1 MATISD
7 VAKLAGVSP
16 STVSRTCSNHPSISQ
31 RTKER
36 VRKAMAELGYEPNF
50 QATSLATQNSR
61 TFGILLPS
69 SDYDAYQKSF
79 YLEAIRG
86 IGLFCNQKQYM
97 NTIITGQND
106 DELLQSIQSM
116 VKSGRVEGFILLYSR
131 IDDPV
136 IKYLNSEGILY
147 VLIGKATKDPSDCIY
162 VDNDNIQAARDLT
175 NMLIRQGHRRIAY
188 VSGDSQYNF
197 SLDRKSGY
205 MLALTE
211 NSIPMNESY
220 IVECQGIP
228 DYNDQDIRAMLTSEN
243 PPTAIVASDDVL
255 AMLLI
260 STASSLNMNVPKD
273 LSVAAFNDSL
283 LSHLVNP
290 QLTSVDINALQLG
303 IEAASQIINHI
314 ENPDLL
320 ATKIIVPHR
329 IVERESC
336 CPPVQP
342 QDKG

>member
-36 VRKAMAELGYEPNF
+36 VRKAMSELGYEPNF
-50 QATSLATQNSR
+50 QATGLATQNSR
-61 TFGILLPS
+61 TFGILMPS
-69 SDYDAYQKSF
+69 SDYDVYQKTF

-106 DELLQSIQSM
+106 TELLQTVQSM
-116 VKSGRVEGFILLYSR
+116 VKGGRVEGFILLYSR
-131 IDDPV
+131 LDDPV
-136 IKYLNSEGILY
+136 IKYLNSEGILH
-147 VLIGKATKDPSDCIY
+147 VLIGKAAKELCDAIY
-162 VDNDNIQAARDLT
+162 VDNDNIQACRDLT
-175 NMLIRQGHRRIAY
+175 NLLIGMGHRRIGY
-188 VSGDSQYNF
+188 ITSDSDYNF

-211 NSIPMNESY
+211 NSIQMNPDY
-220 IVECQGIP
+220 IVECSEIP
-228 DYNDQDIRAMLTSEN
+228 DYNDSKIRELLSLKDR
-243 PPTAIVASDDVL
+243 PTAVVTSDDVL

-260 STASSLNMNVPKD
+260 STAYKMGLKVPQD
-273 LSVAAFNDSL
+273 LSVASFNDSL
-283 LSHLVNP
+283 LSHLSQP

-329 IVERESC
+329 IIERESC
-336 CPPVQP
+336 CPP
-342 QDKG
+342 KK

>member
-36 VRKAMAELGYEPNF
+36 VRKAMTELGYEPNF
-50 QATSLATQNSR
+50 QATSLATQNSK

-69 SDYDAYQKSF
+69 SDYDVYQKSF

-106 DELLQSIQSM
+106 EELLQTVQSM
-116 VKSGRVEGFILLYSR
+116 VKGGRVEGFILLYSR
-131 IDDPV
+131 HDDPV

-147 VLIGKATKDPSDCIY
+147 VLIGKASKDLSDAIY
-162 VDNDNIQAARDLT
+162 VDNDNIQASREQIGYLA
-175 NMLIRQGHRRIAY
+175 
-188 VSGDSQYNF
+188 SDSEYNL
-197 SLDRKSGY
+197 SQDRKSGY

-211 NSIPMNESY
+211 NSISMNSQY
-220 IVECQGIP
+220 IVECVGIP
-228 DYNDQDIRAMLTSEN
+228 DYNNDKIKELLTLEDR
-243 PPTAIVASDDVL
+243 PTAIVTSDDVL
-255 AMLLI
+255 ATLLI
-260 STASSLNMNVPKD
+260 STAYTLGLKVPDD
-273 LSVAAFNDSL
+273 LSVASFNDSL
-283 LSHLVNP
+283 LSHLSHP

-336 CPPVQP
+336 TLL
-342 QDKG
+342 K

>member
-36 VRKAMAELGYEPNF
+36 VRRAMAELGYEPNF

-106 DELLQSIQSM
+106 EELLQTVQSM
-116 VKSGRVEGFILLYSR
+116 VKGGRAEGFILLYSR
-131 IDDPV
+131 MDDPV
-136 IKYLNSEGILY
+136 VKYLNSEGILY
-147 VLIGKATKDPSDCIY
+147 VLIGKATKDFTDAVY
-162 VDNDNIQAARDLT
+162 VDNDNIQASRELT
-175 NMLIRQGHRRIAY
+175 NLLIGKGHRKIGY
-188 VSGDSQYNF
+188 ISSDSQYNF
-197 SLDRKSGY
+197 SQDRKSGY

-211 NSIPMNESY
+211 NSIQMNSGY
-220 IVECQGIP
+220 IVEFSGIP
-228 DYNDQDIRAMLTSEN
+228 DYNDEKIRELLSLKDR
-243 PPTAIVASDDVL
+243 PTAIVTSDDVL

-260 STASSLNMNVPKD
+260 STAYTMGLEIPRD
-273 LSVAAFNDSL
+273 LSVASFNDSL
-283 LSHLVNP
+283 LSHILHP

-329 IVERESC
+329 IIERESC
-336 CPPVQP
+336 AKPFE
-342 QDKG
+342 G

>member
-50 QATSLATQNSR
+50 QATSLATQNSK

-69 SDYDAYQKSF
+69 SDYDVYQKSF

-106 DELLQSIQSM
+106 EELLQTVQSM
-116 VKSGRVEGFILLYSR
+116 VKGGRVEGFILLYSR
-131 IDDPV
+131 HDDPV

-147 VLIGKATKDPSDCIY
+147 VLIGKATKDLSDAIY
-162 VDNDNIQAARDLT
+162 VDNDNIQASRELT
-175 NMLIRQGHRRIAY
+175 NLFISKGHKKIGY
-188 VSGDSQYNF
+188 ISSDSEYNF
-197 SLDRKSGY
+197 SQDRKSGY

-211 NSIPMNESY
+211 NSIPMNSQY
-220 IVECQGIP
+220 IVECSGIP
-228 DYNDQDIRAMLTSEN
+228 DYNNDKIKELLTPEDR
-243 PPTAIVASDDVL
+243 PTAIVTSDDVL
-255 AMLLI
+255 ATLLI
-260 STASSLNMNVPKD
+260 STAYTLGLKVPED
-273 LSVAAFNDSL
+273 LSVASFNDSL
-283 LSHLVNP
+283 LSHLCHP

-329 IVERESC
+329 IIERESC
-336 CPPVQP
+336 SSP
-342 QDKG
+342 K